1 MKNVDGFGRTDS
13 SGFKSSQVKQNYL
26 TSMGG
31 FQKNMKTCLSRVQHF
46 DFEAAWI
53 LYILHEIPFHFIFQ
67 TNKSGDNPWIQ

>member
-1 MKNVDGFGRTDS
+1 MVLEEQILQVS
-13 SGFKSSQVKQNYL
+13 SRVKSSKIYL